1 MKAAGEITFYATDW
15 CGASRRARR
24 FLDQH
29 MIPYRWI
36 DIDQDEA
43 VARIVEGL
51 NRGFRSVPT
60 LVWPDGSRL
69 VEPSDEELSRE
80 LGVE

>member
-1 MKAAGEITFYATDW
+1 MKAAGEILFYGTNW
-15 CGASRRARR
+15 CGDSRRARR

-29 MIPYRWI
+29 KIPYRWI

-43 VARIVEGL
+43 AAQFVEGL
-51 NRGFRSVPT
+51 NGGFRSVPT

-69 VEPSDEELSRE
+69 VEPSDVELSRK
-80 LGVE
+80 LGLE

>member
-1 MKAAGEITFYATDW
+1 MKAAGEISFYGTDW

-24 FLDQH
+24 LLDQH
-29 MIPYRWI
+29 KIPYRWI
-36 DIDQDEA
+36 DIDQDETS
-43 VARIVEGL
+43 ARLVEEL
-51 NRGFRSVPT
+51 NHGFRSVPT

-69 VEPSDEELSRE
+69 VEPSDEELTRK